1 MTYRIYLKI
10 CTNVISTQDILR
22 KELGGSNPTLFYS
35 PPIPHLLEN
44 FNSGEEHEHP
54 PPFPHASSRDKTF
67 STIIISYQIYA
78 SFNNFDS

>member
-1 MTYRIYLKI
+1 MSFQHKI
-10 CTNVISTQDILR
+10 FFGRNWGDLTPHYFT
-22 KELGGSNPTLFYS
+22 P